1 MEAAKKKH
9 EAIETD
15 TAAYKERVQAI
26 DAVAKELERE
36 GYHDIKRIRGRKD
49 NILRL
54 WEQLQELLR
63 NRRQRLEMN
72 LTLQHLFQEM
82 LHSINW
88 MDEVKVSCRWMQE
101 IQSQHEY
108 GALVPPHR
116 GSVGL
121 LGESE
126 VVMGCLGSGERC
138 GAWSVQLPAPHYAR
152 KCWVQEMHPW
162 LGECITEIMLVL
174 ECSPPA
180 RSLQLT
186 SRYITGAAGLV

>member
-15 TAAYKERVQAI
+15 TAAYMERVQAI

-49 NILRL
+49 NILQH
-54 WEQLQELLR
+54 WEYLQELLR

-88 MDEVKVSCRWMQE
+88 MDEVKVSCRWTQE
-101 IQSQHEY
+101 IRGQRGY

-116 GSVGL
+116 GVSGGYGVFGCWRKRWCL
-121 LGESE
+121 EHAAASPTLCQE
-126 VVMGCLGSGERC
+126 VMG
-138 GAWSVQLPAPHYAR
+138 A
-152 KCWVQEMHPW
+152 
-162 LGECITEIMLVL
+162 
-174 ECSPPA
+174 
-180 RSLQLT
+180 
-186 SRYITGAAGLV
+186 GAASVLGCMHCTDNAGAGVLTTCS